1 MGGRKEEWSHD
12 MNAQDR
18 ETIALIGLTAACVD
32 GHLGPEERERTGHLL
47 EELGYGDREL
57 FREAMERAVDPESL
71 GARLSDREAARAGYQ
86 MALVVCM
93 ADGALNEVEADF
105 VQRLRVA
112 TGLSDAAAKGLRVE
126 AEQYVDPG
134 LPPAET
140 GPAPGRG
147 KEEIDQAIL
156 RYAMLAGAAEL
167 LPQALASVVVLPLQL
182 KMVYETGQRHGVSL
196 DRQQVTE
203 LAGTFGIGVTS
214 QVMERFAR
222 RVLGGVA
229 RSVGGKALGG
239 LMGGAAGAAAGVA
252 ASFAT
257 TWALGHAAEAYYAGG
272 RRMSR
277 EDLRALFSRL
287 QGDARTLYPRVE
299 SEIRDL
305 AEGLDAQALL
315 RQVRSLG

>member
-1 MGGRKEEWSHD
+1 MTE
-12 MNAQDR
+12 QDR
-18 ETIALIGLTAACVD
+18 ETIALIGLTAACAD
-32 GHLGPEERERTGHLL
+32 GHLGPEERDRTGHLL
-47 EELGYGDREL
+47 EELGYGDREV

-71 GARLSDREAARAGYQ
+71 GARLSDHEAARAGYQ
-86 MALVVCM
+86 MALVVCL
-93 ADGALNEVEADF
+93 ADGALNEVEQDF
-105 VQRLRVA
+105 MERLRVA
-112 TGLSDAAAKGLRVE
+112 TGLSEAAARGLQVE
-126 AEQYVDPG
+126 AERYVDPG

-140 GPAPGRG
+140 GASSGRG
-147 KEEIDQAIL
+147 GGEEVDQAIL

-182 KMVYETGQRHGVSL
+182 KMVYEAGQRHGVSL

-203 LAGTFGIGVTS
+203 LAGSFGIGVTS

-229 RSVGGKALGG
+229 RSVGGKGLGG

-252 ASFAT
+252 ASFTT
-257 TWALGHAAEAYYAGG
+257 TWALGHAAEAWYTGG

-277 EDLRALFSRL
+277 EELRSLFSRL
-287 QGDARTLYPRVE
+287 QADARTLYPKVE

-305 AEGLDAQALL
+305 AQGLDAQALL
-315 RQVRSLG
+315 RQLRSLG